1 MSTLFE
7 ALAQWAGAQ
16 PEALALIT
24 ETDGTRTYAE
34 LVHNAA
40 AIGAAL
46 HGDLGVAPGDTVTLL
61 AANRPAVGRDLSRC
75 RRRRAALRVRQS
87 RVDGLGGLVHS
98 RALRVER
105 GHLRRRAGRPGRGL
119 EGRLVPVCAT

>member
-1 MSTLFE
+1 MSTMFE
-7 ALAQWAGAQ
+7 ALAQWAKAQ

-24 ETDGTRTYAE
+24 EADGTRTYAE

-46 HGDLGVAPGDTVTLL
+46 HGGAGRGPGGDGH
-61 AANRPAVGRDLSRC
+61 AAGRQPAAVGRDLSRC
-75 RRRRAALRVRQS
+75 RRRRAPVRVRQP

-98 RALRVER
+98 RAL
-105 GHLRRRAGRPGRGL
+105 
-119 EGRLVPVCAT
+119 